1 MNNNQPIINLEEI
14 TFGYPGQKIVLDNLN
29 LKFHKGDR
37 VGLLGSNGSGK
48 TTLLHIIMG
57 LLKPLSGKIEVF
69 GEALTKKKDFRNI
82 YRKIGFLFQDADDQL
97 FCPTVLEDVAFGPL
111 NLNKKK
117 DEAIMIAKK
126 TLDYLGLSG
135 FENRI
140 THKLSGGEKKLVSL
154 ATVLAM
160 GPETLLLDEPSSGL
174 DDATKKKLA
183 GILKDLN
190 IPYILISHEKNFMA
204 GLTNKIYTIN
214 DGKLSVNNKTH
225 AHLHT
230 HPHISH

>member
-1 MNNNQPIINLEEI
+1 MDNNQPIINLEGI

-29 LKFHKGDR
+29 LKLHKGDR

-82 YRKIGFLFQDADDQL
+82 YHKIGFLFQDADDQL

-117 DEAIMIAKK
+117 DEAIMIARK

-174 DDATKKKLA
+174 DDGTKKKLA

-190 IPYILISHEKNFMA
+190 IPYILISHEKDFMA
-204 GLTNKIYTIN
+204 DLTNKIYIIN
-214 DGKLSVNNKTH
+214 NGKLSMYDKMH